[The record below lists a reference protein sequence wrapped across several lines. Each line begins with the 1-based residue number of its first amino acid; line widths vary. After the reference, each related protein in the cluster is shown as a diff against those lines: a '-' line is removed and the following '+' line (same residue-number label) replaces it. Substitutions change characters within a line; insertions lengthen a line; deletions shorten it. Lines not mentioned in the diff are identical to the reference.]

1 MEYQVS
7 TLNFFLSHTAEIFR
21 RGILYCCINFG
32 YQKSLERRGEY
43 RDVPS
48 KISCLTLPK
57 QFAGNPSVLCFRKF
71 PVAKKFTGLTVSK
84 NFLGEPF
91 RVSLNSGIEEV
102 WIRGGGYQDFLSNV
116 FCLTLRKFSV
126 GESSNVALISGTKKV
141 CKGGGGVSRCSAE
154 NFLSN
159 SARKFRRGTL

>member
-57 QFAGNPSVLCFRKF
+57 ISVR
-71 PVAKKFTGLTVSK
+71 
-84 NFLGEPF
+84 EPF
-91 RVSLNSGIEEV
+91 SVSLVSVIEKVYASE
-102 WIRGGGYQDFLSNV
+102 GYVTIFDFLSNSFV
-116 FCLTLRKFSV
+116 SQCRKFSQ
-126 GESSNVALISGTKKV
+126 ATLL
-141 CKGGGGVSRCSAE
+141 CCVSE
-154 NFLSN
+154 NF
-159 SARKFRRGTL
+159 R